1 MTETQARNLAAACAE
16 CFEDDAEQTTVTAD
30 YYHPGRDWRIVL
42 VTGNQKSVFH
52 EIRTVEY
59 IVNFHR
65 SQL

>member
-16 CFEDDAEQTTVTAD
+16 CFEEDEESTLVEAS
-30 YYHPGRDWRIVL
+30 YWPPSKDWRLTL
-42 VTGNQKSVFH
+42 VTGNVRSTFH

-65 SQL
+65 SHI